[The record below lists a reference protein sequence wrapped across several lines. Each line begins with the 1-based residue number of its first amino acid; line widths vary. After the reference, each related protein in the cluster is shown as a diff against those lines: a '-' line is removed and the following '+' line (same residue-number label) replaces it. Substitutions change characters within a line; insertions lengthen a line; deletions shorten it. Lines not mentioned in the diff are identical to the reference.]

1 MEIPAASPLSPLDL
15 SSGGLSAAQ
24 RRSDSDLAR
33 AMGEE
38 SNRRDAPNVFE
49 RARQALMSQLQQAP
63 AVVDVLAVPSL
74 TMSPMA
80 QASVAVQL
88 AMNDRTQ
95 HVVVRLIDARTGA
108 VLLEMPSTALA
119 VVAARV
125 GPVVHGTAT
134 KASMR

>member
-1 MEIPAASPLSPLDL
+1 MDPAASPLSPLDPA
-15 SSGGLSAAQ
+15 SGGLSGAQ

-38 SNRRDAPNVFE
+38 SKRREAPNVFE
-49 RARQALMSQLQQAP
+49 RARQALMSQLQLAP
-63 AVVDVLAVPSL
+63 AVADVLAVPSPA
-74 TMSPMA
+74 MSPMA
-80 QASVAVQL
+80 QASVAVQF

-95 HVVVRLIDARTGA
+95 QVVVRLIDARTEA

-125 GPVVHGTAT
+125 GRVVHGSAG